1 MSGPLKQFEI
11 KPLIEEPLELGGY
24 AIYFTNSSLFMILA
38 VTVAALVF
46 LWGIRS
52 QSTRPGRAQALV
64 ESAYTF
70 IANLLEENAGRSA
83 RPYLP
88 FVFTVFLFILFGNLL
103 GLIPYGFTFTSHI
116 IVTFTLAMIVF
127 LLVTLI
133 GIAKHGLK
141 FFTLFLPEG
150 TPLILIPL
158 VIPIEILSYLSRP
171 VSLSIRLFAN
181 MMAGHTMMKVFAMF
195 TISLGIFGFAPLLV
209 NSALI
214 GFELLIAM
222 LQAYVFTLL
231 TCLYLHDSLHLH

>member
-11 KPLIEEPLELGGY
+11 KPLVDTSLDVGGY
-24 AIYFTNSSLFMILA
+24 TIYFTNSSLFMVLA
-38 VTVAALVF
+38 VFLATLVF
-46 LWGIRS
+46 FLGIRTE
-52 QSTRPGRAQALV
+52 STKPSRFQALV

-70 IANLLEENAGRSA
+70 IAHLLEENAGSSA

-133 GIAKHGLK
+133 GIAHHGLK
-141 FFTLFLPEG
+141 FFTLFLPQG

-158 VIPIEILSYLSRP
+158 VVPIEILSYLSRP

-195 TISLGIFGFAPLLV
+195 TISLGVFGFAPLFV